1 MSPEPALERVVR
13 AKNVCLNPP
22 PIRGV
27 TLRTDR
33 SSFGWRWLGRSLA
46 LRRRQVVRLL
56 LAIAASYGVGLVFP
70 VATQRIVDAIVAGR
84 ADLPLLGVA
93 ILAILSIGAEILL
106 TAFRGRLIIALA
118 IFLDR
123 RMSRRV
129 FAHLLRVRID
139 GAGFKSGDVLNH
151 FQQITKIR
159 DFVLHQVPNTVIDA
173 GGALVAFG
181 LVVHYDVVVGTVLV
195 LAAPI
200 IIVVASN
207 QISGIWKSAKAFY
220 TALGVRDGTL
230 AESVTGLPTVKA
242 LALEAGRMRRWN
254 AVTDTTLSELSSVM
268 DLQRRYGL
276 RSQAVSRAMTL
287 LVIGVGCWRIYG
299 GHLTVGEFLAIQV
312 VSARITGPLLSSADI
327 LRMTQEVN
335 VALREIGRFLDL
347 PRERANRHP
356 PVRRIGPGGI
366 RLDCVSLTYPGTTRP
381 ALQNLSVTLPERGI
395 VAIVGRNG
403 SGKSTLLRI
412 LLGLQRDYTGRVEIG
427 GADLRDYDPRWLR
440 GQIGTVDQDT
450 VLFSGSVRENLAGQH
465 TDSAALDAALDFA
478 GVRALVESLPGGLD
492 TPLGEGGRTLSGGQR
507 QRLSI
512 ARAVIRNP
520 PVALLDEP
528 TAFLD
533 PEAALAMERNL
544 TVWGRERLLILVTHH
559 LAAARRADR
568 ILVLDA
574 GRLLGEGRHEDLL
587 ETVPL
592 YAALWEDY
600 TRSMGHAAASE
611 LDPAI

>member
-1 MSPEPALERVVR
+1 MVLR
-13 AKNVCLNPP
+13 A
-22 PIRGV
+22 
-27 TLRTDR
+27 DR

-46 LRRRQVVRLL
+46 LRRGQVARLL
-56 LAIAASYGVGLVFP
+56 IAIAAGYGAGLVFP
-70 VATQRIVDAIVAGR
+70 VATQRIVDAIVAGQ
-84 ADLPLLGVA
+84 ADLHLLG
-93 ILAILSIGAEILL
+93 LALLALLSIAAEVGL

-118 IFLDR
+118 VFLDR
-123 RMSRRV
+123 RISRRV

-139 GAGFKSGDVLNH
+139 GAAFKSGEVLNH

-159 DFVLHQVPNTVIDA
+159 DFVLHQIPNTVIDA

-181 LVVHYDVVVGTVLV
+181 LVLYYDVAVGAALAV
-195 LAAPI
+195 AAPL
-200 IIVVASN
+200 IVMIASN
-207 QISGIWKSAKAFY
+207 QISGIWKSAKAY
-220 TALGVRDGTL
+220 YQSISVRDGTL
-230 AESVTGLPTVKA
+230 AESVNGLATVKS
-242 LALEAGRMRRWN
+242 LALEAGRMRRWIT
-254 AVTDTTLSELSSVM
+254 VTDSTLAELSGVM

-299 GHLTVGEFLAIQV
+299 GYLTVGEFLAIQV
-312 VSARITGPLLSSADI
+312 VAARITGPLLGSADI
-327 LRMTQEVN
+327 LRMAQEVN
-335 VALREIGRFLDL
+335 VAIREIGGFLSL
-347 PRERANRHP
+347 PREQAGRHP
-356 PVRRIGPGGI
+356 PLRRIGPGGI
-366 RLDCVSLTYPGTTRP
+366 RLDGVSLTYPGAARP
-381 ALQNLSVTLPERGI
+381 ALWDLRATLPERGI

-450 VLFSGSVRENLAGQH
+450 MLFSGSVRENLATQRP
-465 TDSAALDAALDFA
+465 DAAAFDAALHFA
-478 GVRALVESLPGGLD
+478 GLRGLVETLPEGLE
-492 TPLGEGGRTLSGGQR
+492 TSLGEGGRTLSGGQR

-533 PEAALAMERNL
+533 PEAALALERNL
-544 TVWGRERLLILVTHH
+544 TAWGRERLLILVTHH
-559 LAAARRADR
+559 LAAARQADR
-568 ILVLDA
+568 ILVLDD
-574 GRLLGEGRHEDLL
+574 GRLLGDGRHDDLL
-587 ETVPL
+587 RTVPL

-600 TRSMGHAAASE
+600 TRAVVRSADRAIE
-611 LDPAI
+611 PAT